1 MEQIEQVNSESL
13 EIMFGKRILQ
23 IRKEMNLSQEAFGE
37 VVGFHRT
44 YIGQIER
51 AEKNVSIRTVE
62 QICKSLNITIQELF
76 DFSKLK

>member
-1 MEQIEQVNSESL
+1 MEQISSPSL
-13 EIMFGKRILQ
+13 EVMFGKRILQ
-23 IRKEMNLSQEAFGE
+23 IRKDMNLSQKDFGE

-51 AEKNVSIRTVE
+51 AEKSVSIKTIE
-62 QICKSLNITIQELF
+62 QICKSLNMTIQELF

>member
-1 MEQIEQVNSESL
+1 MEQVSSPTLEQ
-13 EIMFGKRILQ
+13 MFGKRILQ
-23 IRKEMNLSQEAFGE
+23 IRKDMNLSQKDFGK

-51 AEKNVSIRTVE
+51 AEKSVSIKTIE
-62 QICKSLNITIQELF
+62 QICKSLNMTVQELF

>member
-37 VVGFHRT
+37 VIGFHRT

>member
-1 MEQIEQVNSESL
+1 MEQNGNAPL
-13 EIMFGKRILQ
+13 EIMFGKRIQQ
-23 IRKEMNLSQEAFGE
+23 IRKEMKLTQAQFGD

-51 AEKNVSIRTVE
+51 AEKSVSIKTIE
-62 QICKSLNITIQELF
+62 QICKSLNMSIQELF